1 MSVRASRRD
10 QYGGEHDAGG
20 QHAVAG
26 EAGRVG
32 LSHGVAGV
40 GNQQEGEGDQIEGQA
55 ADPGEEIPIAQQGG
69 PLVVTLAQLGGQGGT
84 GHLIEGDEGADDD
97 GHPGQVEKQ
106 MALGPVWRVPQ
117 QQVGNRHRR
126 GRGVHERVAPA
137 PARTPIVRHL
147 ADDGV
152 EEGVEDHG
160 DHDRQSD
167 QRRAQAHHLI
177 VEQQQQIAEAVVLHP
192 EGHRAEAVEEF
203 GGDREGRF

>member
-1 MSVRASRRD
+1 MPVRARRRD
-10 QYGGEHDAGG
+10 EDGGEHDARG
-20 QHAVAG
+20 QHSVAG
-26 EAGRVG
+26 VAGGVG
-32 LSHGVAGV
+32 LPHGVAGV

-97 GHPGQVEKQ
+97 GHPGQIEKQ
-106 MALGPVWRVPQ
+106 VALGPVRRVPQ
-117 QQVGNRHRR
+117 QQIGNRHRR
-126 GRGVHERVAPA
+126 RGGVHERVTPA
-137 PARTPIVRHL
+137 PARAPVVRYL

-160 DHDRQSD
+160 DHDRQAD

-192 EGHRAEAVEEF
+192 EGHRAEAVEEL
-203 GGDREGRF
+203 GAVRQGRL